1 MIKHYV
7 LSINPH
13 AEYEWDRQ
21 SLRDPITGQR
31 PDLATLIAD
40 EVDKI
45 PGSYL
50 VSVNLEVKVLEQA
63 PTSPSP
69 TLNQN
74 LTLPAQPSEQ
84 RVKRKGKV
92 AV

>member
-13 AEYEWDRQ
+13 PEYEWDRHN
-21 SLRDPITGQR
+21 LRDPLSGQR
-31 PDLATLIAD
+31 PDLAALVAAEI
-40 EVDKI
+40 EKI

-50 VSVNLEVKVLEQA
+50 VSVNLEVTVLEQA
-63 PTSPSP
+63 PVSKSELAKPELSLPGQTSEAK
-69 TLNQN
+69 LKQVEK
-74 LTLPAQPSEQ
+74 L
-84 RVKRKGKV
+84 